1 MYGCV
6 CVCVCVYLYVC
17 MCVCVCVCG
26 WMDGWMDG
34 GWMDGCM
41 YVCMYVCWMDGWMYV
56 CMYESL
62 CVCIYEISVC
72 IYVWNLLQGIP
83 LDNPKEKIN
92 FQKPHKKGHELR
104 LTKDMK

>member
-1 MYGCV
+1 MCV
-6 CVCVCVYLYVC
+6 CVCVCVSVCVYV
-17 MCVCVCVCG
+17 CVCVCV

-34 GWMDGCM
+34 WGMDGWM
-41 YVCMYVCWMDGWMYV
+41 YVCMYVCMLDGWMHA